1 MHILMLSSTFPYPP
15 SRGGTEIR
23 TFNLLKYLQGT
34 HCVTL
39 ITQTHKDVSS
49 AEVEELRKYVSELI
63 VFPIPAQPQ
72 EKNAIARLLGKT
84 TRFVESVL
92 KATPPNV
99 LYRYSP
105 EIQAF
110 VDDYVR
116 SQKCDV
122 ITCEHSVNEI
132 YIRPEFRHRVN
143 TVVDVH
149 SSVYGWIRDHLE
161 MGAAQN
167 AMRDRLYL
175 SLVLK
180 RYEQRYCNK
189 FSNIVVTTED
199 DRQEFLKLRPDIEIE
214 VIPNG
219 VDLEL
224 FPYRQQDPG
233 GHKLIFVGAMDASH
247 NIDAARFFA
256 VEVLPK
262 LQQHYPETTFSIVGA
277 RPTPEVLDLQKI
289 PGVVVTGRVPSMA
302 EYLHQSCVCVVPLRT
317 GFGIK
322 NKTLEAMASGVPV
335 VASDRGLEG
344 LAVDIAGKPLRALR
358 ANTPTQYVTAISEL
372 FNHPQLRH
380 ELSHNGRQLVE
391 TEFTWDT
398 AGKLYEQ
405 VLLQNNASR
414 SIN

>member
-1 MHILMLSSTFPYPP
+1 MRILMLSSTFPYPP

-23 TFNLLKYLQGT
+23 TFNLLKYLQQN
-34 HCVTL
+34 HSVTL
-39 ITQTHKDVSS
+39 ITQNHKDVSS

-63 VFPIPAQPQ
+63 VFPIPPEPQ
-72 EKNAIARLLGKT
+72 EKNAIARLVGKSV
-84 TRFVESVL
+84 RFLESVL

-99 LYRYSP
+99 LHRYSP
-105 EIQAF
+105 QIQAF

-116 SQKCDV
+116 LNKCDV

-132 YIRPEFRHRVN
+132 YIKPEFRHSVN

-149 SSVYGWIRDHLE
+149 SSVYGWIRGHLE

-167 AMRDRLYL
+167 PLRDRLYL

-189 FSNIVVTTED
+189 FSNIVVTTQD

-233 GHKLIFVGAMDASH
+233 GYKLVFVGAMDASH
-247 NIDAARFFA
+247 NVDAARFFA

-262 LQQHYPETTFSIVGA
+262 LQEYYPETTFSIVGA
-277 RPTPEVLDLQKI
+277 RPTPEVLDLQKL
-289 PGVVVTGRVPSMA
+289 PGVVVTGRVPSMV
-302 EYLHQSCVCVVPLRT
+302 EYLHQSSVCVVPLRT

-322 NKTLEAMASGVPV
+322 NKTLEAMAAGVPI

-344 LAVDIAGKPLRALR
+344 LAVDIPNKPLRAFR
-358 ANTPTQYVTAISEL
+358 ANTPAEYVTAISEL
-372 FNHPQLRH
+372 FNHPHLRSQLS
-380 ELSHNGRQLVE
+380 LNGRQLVE
-391 TEFTWDT
+391 SEFTWDI

-405 VLLQNNASR
+405 VLLKKTF
-414 SIN
+414 

>member
-23 TFNLLKYLQGT
+23 TFNLLRYLQQR
-34 HCVTL
+34 HNVTL

-63 VFPIPAQPQ
+63 VFPIPPQPH
-72 EKNAIARLLGKT
+72 EKNAIARLFGKT
-84 TRFVESVL
+84 TRFMESVL

-116 SQKCDV
+116 SEKCDV

-167 AMRDRLYL
+167 ALRDRLYL

-180 RYEQRYCNK
+180 RYEQRYCTK

-233 GHKLIFVGAMDASH
+233 GHQLIFVGAMDASH

-256 VEVLPK
+256 VEVLPQ
-262 LQQHYPETTFSIVGA
+262 LQQHYPDATFSIVGA
-277 RPTPEVLDLQKI
+277 RPKPEVLDLQKI

-302 EYLHQSCVCVVPLRT
+302 EYLHQSSVCVVPLRT

-322 NKTLEAMASGVPV
+322 NKTLEAMAAGVPV

-344 LAVDIAGKPLRALR
+344 LAVDVAGQPLRALR
-358 ANTPTQYVTAISEL
+358 ANTPAEYVTAISQL
-372 FNHPQLRH
+372 FDHPQLRSQ
-380 ELSHNGRQLVE
+380 LSHNGRQLVE
-391 TEFTWDT
+391 AEFTWDM

-405 VLLQNNASR
+405 VLIQGNASK
-414 SIN
+414 